1 MIPFHMLLQHSLFYG
16 AILSIAMTAL
26 ILGSLYWRPMIW
38 IGDAPAEIRAVAPPM
53 SESDRRAKRLA
64 GLVMLGIFLAVL
76 VASVLG
82 LRGLAAGQPSF
93 ADVALSTFIVFMT
106 FNVVDLLIIDWLL
119 VVTVRPS
126 FVMIPGT
133 EGMDAYGDYG
143 FHFHAFL
150 KGTAGGVVLALI
162 VGAVAVLLL

>member
-106 FNVVDLLIIDWLL
+106 FNLVDLLIIDWLL
-119 VVTVRPS
+119 VVTVRPG

-133 EGMDAYGDYG
+133 EGMAAYGDYG

-150 KGTAGGVVLALI
+150 KGTAGGVALALI
-162 VGAVAVLLL
+162 VGAVAVMLL